1 MGTHRMTNMTG
12 KVAGKAT
19 RAGTKPAGKAVL
31 RSPGGGEIVAHK
43 LSGGGW
49 SVREART
56 RHLPKPVAVPGM
68 SDALREVKDN
78 LVR

>member
-1 MGTHRMTNMTG
+1 MGTHRTNVTG
-12 KVAGKAT
+12 KAAGKAT
-19 RAGTKPAGKAVL
+19 RAGTKPAGNAVL
-31 RSPGGGEIVAHK
+31 RSPSGEVVAHK

-49 SVREART
+49 SVREPRT

-68 SDALREVKDN
+68 SAALREVKDN